1 MMMKHLLTA
10 IACFFALSMSAQTPY
25 NPDSDNDNSIGSE
38 DLMGLLSL
46 YATEFY
52 PETNSSDSILI
63 YDMQP
68 EIDAHWEL
76 YPSGGGH
83 PTITIPATADK
94 VVMLSTNDDN
104 CTQGPSYCSR
114 VNLEVEDSYLY
125 DEVTVIWVS
134 TNHYPYNYW
143 PDSYTY
149 DNGGSHF
156 KLINTGGGTWL
167 GPWRQ

>member
-1 MMMKHLLTA
+1 MKHLLTA
-10 IACFFALSMSAQTPY
+10 IACFLALSMSAQTPY
-25 NPDSDNDNSIGSE
+25 NPDFDNDSLITFNDMLSFLPLYGSE
-38 DLMGLLSL
+38 
-46 YATEFY
+46 FF
-52 PETNSSDSILI
+52 PESSISTDSILI

-68 EIDAHWEL
+68 EIDAHWESWQCCDL
-76 YPSGGGH
+76 VY

-94 VVMLSTNDDN
+94 VVMLSTNYDN
-104 CTQGPSYCSR
+104 CTQGPSYCAR

-125 DEVTVIWVS
+125 DEVTVIWVT

-143 PDSYTY
+143 TDSYTY
-149 DNGGSHF
+149 DNGGAHF